1 MFNYK
6 KAVEAG
12 YKPADIISY
21 LSQTRKTKAQETFR
35 KAGWSD
41 EKIMDKMSK
50 FQPQVDITPE
60 SLETPGILGKL
71 GKFFGSEKLGRG
83 LGYRLASREPGFQA
97 NIQAAQQAGTMTPEE
112 AQIMKTGGVSGKQM
126 AGSAIETGAWL
137 ATPFIPFPK
146 GLGLTAKTAAGARTF
161 APALTRAAMV
171 GGLAAVSSG
180 GRALANDKTAPQ
192 VIKSMAVGG
201 LTGALVS
208 LGVDAVV
215 SGFRWLRSKT
225 PKVFS
230 VTGAAPKGALQRG
243 YERPAEV
250 GAQIEPMADEESVK
264 QTVLETQKQIQSFR
278 KSISKQYEVQLDA
291 IAREQKGK
299 LIDLTRNE
307 NAWLREVKEA
317 FPMRNVPGRTNDL
330 SIETVNDLYKELN
343 YLYSKPS
350 AQFNPKYGF
359 LKELKTDLRGAMVE
373 ATGGEQGSF
382 ARLLNDYST
391 KAQVYSAMD
400 DLFNA
405 WDKGPKAE
413 RAATSIFKKIFD
425 ENNWAYVD
433 AIADFE
439 KQTGANILDKV
450 AAYQTSQWVSPLKG
464 SFSWDELFR
473 WALTPITSPRITGWI
488 TRGLPITAPKFIP
501 QIITKGISKVGQAVA
516 PLAARKYIIPQITS
530 RLMNLE

>member
-1 MFNYK
+1 MAYNYK
-6 KAVEAG
+6 KALEAG
-12 YKPADIISY
+12 YKPEDIINY
-21 LSQTRKTKAQETFR
+21 LSTTRKTKAQDTFR

-41 EKIMDKMSK
+41 EKIMKSMSK
-50 FQPQVDITPE
+50 FQPQADITPE
-60 SLETPGILGKL
+60 SLQTKGILGKL
-71 GKFFGSEKLGRG
+71 GSFFGSEKLGRG
-83 LGYRLASREPGFQA
+83 LGYRLASKIYPDIEQ
-97 NIQAAQQAGTMTPEE
+97 NLQTAQQAGTMTPEE
-112 AQIMKTGGVSGKQM
+112 AQIMRTGGVKPKQM
-126 AGSAIETGAWL
+126 VGSAIETGAWL

-146 GLGLTAKTAAGARTF
+146 GLGLTAKTAAGATTF

-192 VIKSMAVGG
+192 VIKSMAIGG
-201 LTGALVS
+201 IAGALVS
-208 LGVDAVV
+208 LGIDAVV

-225 PKVFS
+225 PKAFS

-250 GAQIEPMADEESVK
+250 GAQIEPMADEEAVK
-264 QTVLETQKQIQSFR
+264 QTVLDTQKQIQDYR
-278 KSISKQYEVQLDA
+278 RTISNQYETQLDA
-291 IAREQKGK
+291 IAVEQKGK
-299 LIDLTRNE
+299 LVDLTRNE
-307 NAWLREVKEA
+307 NAWLRNVEEG
-317 FPMRNVPGRTNDL
+317 FPLKSAPGRTNDL

-343 YLYSKPS
+343 QLYSKPS

-359 LKELKTDLRGAMVE
+359 LKELRSSLRTSMVK
-373 ATGGEQGSF
+373 ATGGETGSF
-382 ARLLNDYST
+382 ARLLNDYTT

-405 WDKGPKAE
+405 WDAGPKAE

-450 AAYQTSQWVSPLKG
+450 AAYQTSQWISPLKG

-473 WALTPITSPRITGWI
+473 WALTPITSPRIAGW
-488 TRGLPITAPKFIP
+488 TARGMPVAVPGL
-501 QIITKGISKVGQAVA
+501 ISKVGQAVA

>member
-6 KAVEAG
+6 SAIEAG
-12 YKPADIISY
+12 YKPADIIKY
-21 LSQTRKTKAQETFR
+21 LSTTRKTNAQDTFR
-35 KAGWSD
+35 KAGKSEDW
-41 EKIMDKMSK
+41 IMEKMSK
-50 FQPQVDITPE
+50 FQPQADITKE
-60 SLETPGILGKL
+60 SLKTPGILGKV
-71 GKFFGSEKLGRG
+71 GEFFGSEKLGRG
-83 LGYRLASREPGFQA
+83 LGYRLASKLYPDIEQ
-97 NIQAAQQAGTMTPEE
+97 NLQTAQQAGTMTPEE
-112 AQIMKTGGVSGKQM
+112 AQIMRTGGVSPKQM

-161 APALTRAAMV
+161 APALMRAGMV

-192 VIKSMAVGG
+192 VIKSMAIGG
-201 LTGALVS
+201 LSGALLS
-208 LGVDAVV
+208 LGIDAVV

-230 VTGAAPKGALQRG
+230 VTGAAPKGALERG
-243 YERPAEV
+243 YQRPAEV
-250 GAQIEPMADEESVK
+250 GAQIEPMSTEEGVK
-264 QTVLETQKQIQSFR
+264 QTVLDTQEKIQGYR
-278 KSISKQYEVQLDA
+278 RTISSQYETQLDA

-299 LIDLTRNE
+299 LIDLNRNE
-307 NAWLREVKEA
+307 KAWLRNVEEG
-317 FPMRNVPGRTNDL
+317 FPMKSVPGRTTDL
-330 SIETVNDLYKELN
+330 SIETVNDLYKEVN

-359 LKELKTDLRGAMVE
+359 LKELRGTLKNSLIN
-373 ATGGEQGSF
+373 ATGGKTGSF

-405 WDKGPKAE
+405 WDNLPKAE
-413 RAATSIFKKIFD
+413 RAATSVFKKIFD
-425 ENNWAYVD
+425 ENSWAYVD

-439 KQTGANILDKV
+439 KQTGTNILDKI

-473 WALTPITSPRITGWI
+473 WALTPITSPRVTGWV
-488 TRGLPITAPKFIP
+488 TRGAPLYFPKA
-501 QIITKGISKVGQAVA
+501 ISKVGQAVA

>member
-1 MFNYK
+1 MAFNYK
-6 KAVEAG
+6 SAIEAG
-12 YKPADIISY
+12 YKPADIIDY
-21 LSQTRKTKAQETFR
+21 LSKTRKTNAQNTYR
-35 KAGWSD
+35 KAGKSD
-41 EKIMDKMSK
+41 EFIMKSMSK
-50 FQPQVDITPE
+50 MQPQADITAE
-60 SLETPGILGKL
+60 SLKTPGILGKL
-71 GKFFGSEKLGRG
+71 GSFFGSEKLGRG
-83 LGYRLASREPGFQA
+83 LGARLAGKLYPDIEQ
-97 NIQAAQQAGTMTPEE
+97 NLQTAQQAGTMTPEE
-112 AQIMKTGGVSGKQM
+112 AQIMRTGGVSPKQM

-161 APALTRAAMV
+161 APALMRAGMV

-192 VIKSMAVGG
+192 VIKSMAIGG
-201 LTGALVS
+201 IAGALVS
-208 LGVDAVV
+208 LGIDAVV

-230 VTGAAPKGALQRG
+230 VTGAAPKGALQKS

-250 GAQIEPMADEESVK
+250 GAQIEPMADEEAVK
-264 QTVLETQKQIQSFR
+264 QTVLETQKQIQSFK
-278 KSISKQYEVQLDA
+278 KSISNQYEVQLDA
-291 IAREQKGK
+291 IAKEQKGK

-307 NAWLREVKEA
+307 KSWLRNVEEG
-317 FPMRNVPGRTNDL
+317 FPMKSVPGRTNDL

-343 YLYSKPS
+343 QLYSKPS
-350 AQFNPKYGF
+350 SQFNPKYVF
-359 LKELKTDLRGAMVE
+359 LKELRTDLKGAMVD
-373 ATGGEQGSF
+373 ATGGKTGSF

-473 WALTPITSPRITGWI
+473 WALTPITSPRVTGWI
-488 TRGLPITAPKFIP
+488 TRGMPVAMPSA
-501 QIITKGISKVGQAVA
+501 ISKVGQAVA